1 MASREAIDFA
11 HTLNK
16 ALLKQGATNEAAK
29 FMTPLQIPKVLEA
42 FDFVDPY
49 VQAVLLQSVIL
60 LSMAEFRAIA
70 HDYTELVDRSATS
83 PDEWVRRKAAEFRN
97 YPELAIDPDVAD
109 FDFSCVAGQEQAV
122 LRPVQRTKSKM
133 HDPIHFSLR
142 EEVRPPSQSLP
153 PPKLP
158 QPQQAAPKQPQVQ
171 PMNLSIADPKPAP
184 QKVRPAAP
192 MPEREKDKTKK
203 KGKTAMTL
211 EELQRSQ
218 AERADDWRYSTSRRK

>member
-1 MASREAIDFA
+1 MANREAIDFA

-29 FMTPLQIPKVLEA
+29 YMTPLLIPKVLEA
-42 FDFVDPY
+42 FEFVDPY

-60 LSMAEFRAIA
+60 LSMADFRAIA
-70 HDYTELVDRSATS
+70 HEYTELVDRSATS
-83 PDEWVRRKAAEFRN
+83 PDEWVRRKAAEFRS
-97 YPELAIDPDVAD
+97 YPELTIDPDIAD

-122 LRPVQRTKSKM
+122 LRPLQRAKSKA

-142 EEVRPPSQSLP
+142 EEVKPPSQSLP

-158 QPQQAAPKQPQVQ
+158 QPQQAAPRQAQAQPT
-171 PMNLSIADPKPAP
+171 NLSIADPKPSL
-184 QKVRPAAP
+184 QKMKPPVPIPDRDK
-192 MPEREKDKTKK
+192 EKTKK

-218 AERADDWRYSTSRRK
+218 AERADDWRYSTNRKK